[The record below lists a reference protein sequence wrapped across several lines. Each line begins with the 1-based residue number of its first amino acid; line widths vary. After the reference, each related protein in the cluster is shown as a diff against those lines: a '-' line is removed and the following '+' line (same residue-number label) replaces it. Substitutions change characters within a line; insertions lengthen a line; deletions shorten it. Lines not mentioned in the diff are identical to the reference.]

1 MTIEAAIIKQRQ
13 RRKSLGAAMTG
24 WAAPKPRNRR
34 KAITQ
39 ADIAAA
45 VNETLDSLD
54 REFRRLELDF
64 PKHAQAYD
72 TARVIVKNARRKA

>member
-1 MTIEAAIIKQRQ
+1 MSGPVDVLASIDRQRAAKEAARFFPRAVRKQR
-13 RRKSLGAAMTG
+13 KS
-24 WAAPKPRNRR
+24 
-34 KAITQ
+34 ITQ
-39 ADIAAA
+39 ADVDAA

-72 TARVIVKNARRKA
+72 TARVVVKNARRKA